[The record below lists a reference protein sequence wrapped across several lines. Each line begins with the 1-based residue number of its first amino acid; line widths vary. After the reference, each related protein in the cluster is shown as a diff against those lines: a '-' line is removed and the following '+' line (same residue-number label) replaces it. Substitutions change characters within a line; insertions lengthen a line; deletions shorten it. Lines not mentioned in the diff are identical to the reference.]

1 VNEHTSAR
9 AVLDLNQKGMKNV
22 AALLGGWNGWKEAK
36 LPTESSPKAAQAQQ
50 PAKK

>member
-9 AVLDLNQKGMKNV
+9 AVLDLNEAGIKNT

-36 LPTESSPKAAQAQQ
+36 LPTESALKTSPQHTT
-50 PAKK
+50 KK